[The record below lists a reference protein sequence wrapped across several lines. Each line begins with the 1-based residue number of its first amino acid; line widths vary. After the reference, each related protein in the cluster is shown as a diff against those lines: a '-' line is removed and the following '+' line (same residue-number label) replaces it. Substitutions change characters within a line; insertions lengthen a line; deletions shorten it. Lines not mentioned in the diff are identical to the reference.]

1 MSLPSQ
7 LKKMRR
13 LRLNGFSFVR
23 TQQLTGRAKE
33 ANKTQQTQ
41 ANPFVS
47 PSRLVARIL
56 SLQLTST
63 IAPCIRSEQ
72 TKAHDDYGY
81 CHYSTVA
88 YTDDACSALPL
99 SERQSLVVYVS
110 TSQKLLASTTTTV
123 SLFPQQQLS
132 NTIPTSKLEDH

>member
-33 ANKTQQTQ
+33 ANKTQRILL
-41 ANPFVS
+41 S
-47 PSRLVARIL
+47 LSRLVARIL